1 MSEAPS
7 QMQMPKAGEFSWNEL
22 LTTDTAAAQ
31 SFYSQLF
38 GWKTEPFNPG
48 GVASGGPPYLV
59 FKTAE
64 SAMGVGGMMACPAP
78 GMPAQWHAY
87 VVVKNVDATLAQTAK
102 LGGKVLMPAM
112 DVPQVGRVAMIQ
124 DPQGAAIGLHQPAT

>member
-1 MSEAPS
+1 MSDAPS

-22 LTTDTAAAQ
+22 LTTDTTGAK

-38 GWKTEPFNPG
+38 GWKTEVFNPG
-48 GVASGGPPYLV
+48 GAASEGPPYQI
-59 FKTAE
+59 FKTADH
-64 SAMGVGGMMACPAP
+64 SMGVGGMMACPAA

-87 VVVKNVDATLAQTAK
+87 VVVKNVDATLAQTVK

-112 DVPQVGRVAMIQ
+112 DVPQVGRVAMI
-124 DPQGAAIGLHQPAT
+124 

>member
-1 MSEAPS
+1 
-7 QMQMPKAGEFSWNEL
+7 MPKTGEFSWNEL
-22 LTTDTAAAQ
+22 LTTDTSGAK
-31 SFYSQLF
+31 SFYSQVF
-38 GWKTEPFNPG
+38 GWKTEAFNPG
-48 GVASGGPPYLV
+48 GTASEGPPYLI

-64 SAMGVGGMMACPAP
+64 TGTGVGGMMACPAQ

-87 VVVKNVDATLAQTAK
+87 VVVKNVDATLAQATK

-124 DPQGAAIGLHQPAT
+124 DPQGAAIGLHQPPA